1 MYQTIKYE
9 IKNGIGYITINRP
22 EALNALNRT
31 VLEELFDVFNKIDVD
46 DDVRA
51 VILTGEGRSFV
62 AGADIA
68 QMSSLTVA
76 EGRAFGAYGQKVMNF
91 IEKVEKPVIAAVNGF
106 ALGGGCE
113 LAMACDFRIAS
124 SKAKF
129 GQPEVGLGI
138 TPGFGGTQ
146 RLARLIGPGKAKE
159 MVFASR
165 NIKADEA
172 YRVGLVNAVY
182 TQEELMPAA
191 KKLAGAIAKMAP
203 IAVRNSKKAMNDGL
217 QTDMDQAIVIEEKLF
232 GGCFETE
239 DQKNGMQAFLEK
251 RKVEQFNNR

>member
-91 IEKVEKPVIAAVNGF
+91 IEK
-106 ALGGGCE
+106 
-113 LAMACDFRIAS
+113 
-124 SKAKF
+124 
-129 GQPEVGLGI
+129 
-138 TPGFGGTQ
+138 
-146 RLARLIGPGKAKE
+146 
-159 MVFASR
+159 
-165 NIKADEA
+165 
-172 YRVGLVNAVY
+172 
-182 TQEELMPAA
+182 
-191 KKLAGAIAKMAP
+191 
-203 IAVRNSKKAMNDGL
+203 
-217 QTDMDQAIVIEEKLF
+217 
-232 GGCFETE
+232 
-239 DQKNGMQAFLEK
+239 
-251 RKVEQFNNR
+251 

>member
-76 EGRAFGAYGQKVMNF
+76 
-91 IEKVEKPVIAAVNGF
+91 
-106 ALGGGCE
+106 
-113 LAMACDFRIAS
+113 
-124 SKAKF
+124 
-129 GQPEVGLGI
+129 
-138 TPGFGGTQ
+138 
-146 RLARLIGPGKAKE
+146 
-159 MVFASR
+159 
-165 NIKADEA
+165 
-172 YRVGLVNAVY
+172 
-182 TQEELMPAA
+182 
-191 KKLAGAIAKMAP
+191 
-203 IAVRNSKKAMNDGL
+203 
-217 QTDMDQAIVIEEKLF
+217 
-232 GGCFETE
+232 
-239 DQKNGMQAFLEK
+239 
-251 RKVEQFNNR
+251 